1 MLIEIL
7 RKEVGPWWFGRI
19 KKEDTNL
26 VEDILDPELG
36 WFPKEFVRII
46 HCPETDI
53 FFNAHSAAAADA
65 EAEAEAEAEADAEA
79 EEAAGEGA
87 GSGGEPSIP
96 LPVSTFTEDA
106 DVTVTTDQSNVT
118 LIVIESPPNPLSAPS
133 ADIQLDHNTILR
145 RSAVRELLETEANYV
160 KLLAAICD
168 G

>member
-19 KKEDTNL
+19 KKEETNL

-53 FFNAHSAAAADA
+53 FFNAHRAAAA
-65 EAEAEAEAEADAEA
+65 EAEAEAEEATARG
-79 EEAAGEGA
+79 EEG
-87 GSGGEPSIP
+87 SIP
-96 LPVSTFTEDA
+96 VPVTTFVEDA

-118 LIVIESPPNPLSAPS
+118 LIVIESPPAPIILPS
-133 ADIQLDHNTILR
+133 SDSMAQLDHNTILR
-145 RSAVRELLETEANYV
+145 RSAVRELLDTEVNYV
-160 KLLAAICD
+160 KLLASICD